1 MMEGKNLYKQKWLMN
16 ESTNVN
22 KIGFIVESILFFTD
36 LGIMP
41 DRIVEDLSMT
51 EQARD
56 TEALIRDQI
65 AKHAVL
71 LYMKGTPQFPQ
82 CGFSARAVE
91 ALSQIGR
98 PFAYVN
104 ILENQDIRATLPQI
118 ANWPTFPQL
127 WINGE
132 LIGGSDIMLD
142 MFQKGE
148 LQPLVEQYSP
158 APEA

>member
-1 MMEGKNLYKQKWLMN
+1 
-16 ESTNVN
+16 
-22 KIGFIVESILFFTD
+22 
-36 LGIMP
+36 
-41 DRIVEDLSMT
+41 MT

-104 ILENQDIRATLPQI
+104 ILENPDIRALLPQI

-132 LIGGSDIMLD
+132 LIGGSDIILD

-148 LQPLVEQYSP
+148 LQPLVEQHSP
-158 APEA
+158 APSLDSAPLFEKNTSSMPATSASFCAAAVCQGTSNKLLV